1 MELEHLGFYSP
12 EDYGVKKMLEPDEF
26 GRALLNSI
34 DKADTETTAWE
45 DVKAEIE
52 QEQKYSGKISLRVPK

>member
-1 MELEHLGFYSP
+1 
-12 EDYGVKKMLEPDEF
+12 MLEPDEF